1 MTGVAQAP
9 ARQRVIEEEEMIE
22 IEREPRERAET
33 GRVIAH
39 VRAEIPPEHQA
50 QTLRDLARTADGE
63 PQLDATMLEEAAAAL
78 ADARAPIE
86 LVRRDTGELAALACG
101 RCGTVQGLSDPKR
114 ARWLVGQCCAPRF
127 CGSCGGLSPRGWAR
141 CDVCQ
146 ARLDEEREREAIA
159 AATRVSLA
167 DYLAEMG
174 ADAMVCTERLGGEEH
189 YTHPSYCDEPWAWAC
204 TRQSWGRPD
213 AESVAEQLCKDM
225 YDGAIERLDVTALQ
239 ALLDAWIE
247 KQGDARA
254 WMVDGTRIVVLREE
268 ER

>member
-1 MTGVAQAP
+1 ARPLPPRPAAGGPGRRRAQLGVGVAGRARAPDAQPRVRGTHRQAPGRLRTPHHPALAAGRGGAAMTGVAQAP

-127 CGSCGGLSPRGWAR
+127 CGSC
-141 CDVCQ
+141 
-146 ARLDEEREREAIA
+146 
-159 AATRVSLA
+159 
-167 DYLAEMG
+167 
-174 ADAMVCTERLGGEEH
+174 
-189 YTHPSYCDEPWAWAC
+189 
-204 TRQSWGRPD
+204 
-213 AESVAEQLCKDM
+213 
-225 YDGAIERLDVTALQ
+225 
-239 ALLDAWIE
+239 
-247 KQGDARA
+247 
-254 WMVDGTRIVVLREE
+254 
-268 ER
+268 